1 MQGLASF
8 DRWLTRRAAGHLSAA
23 RTTQPSLRSL
33 VPVTS
38 PAPQPATLSFTA
50 QPAPAAQQQ
59 QQQQQHLLSPAGE
72 HLATLPRGAS
82 AAQILRAALGLKAG
96 DWCGVLADEG
106 RSRGL
111 QQAWRLALLRQQ
123 GTALQW
129 LGEPLLAR
137 PGQRPAQLQQAAQRL
152 ALQALWQQGYRL
164 RDAAFSLDL
173 H

>member
-23 RTTQPSLRSL
+23 RTTQPSLRHL

-50 QPAPAAQQQ
+50 QPALPAQQQ
-59 QQQQQHLLSPAGE
+59 QLLSPTGE

-82 AAQILRAALGLKAG
+82 AAQVLRAALGLKAG
-96 DWCGVLADEG
+96 DWSGVLADEG

-123 GTALQW
+123 GGAVQW
-129 LGEPLLAR
+129 LSEPLWAR

-152 ALQALWQQGYRL
+152 ALQALWEQGFRL
-164 RDAAFSLDL
+164 RDAAFALDL

>member
-23 RTTQPSLRSL
+23 RTAQPSLRHL

-59 QQQQQHLLSPAGE
+59 QHLLSPTGE

-82 AAQILRAALGLKAG
+82 ASAAQVLRAALGLKAG
-96 DWCGVLADEG
+96 DWIGVLADEG

-123 GTALQW
+123 GGAVQW
-129 LGEPLLAR
+129 LSEPLWAR

-152 ALQALWQQGYRL
+152 ALQALWQPGFRL
-164 RDAAFSLDL
+164 RDAAFALDL

>member
-1 MQGLASF
+1 MHGLASF

-23 RTTQPSLRSL
+23 RTTQPSLRNL

-50 QPAPAAQQQ
+50 QPAPVA
-59 QQQQQHLLSPAGE
+59 QQQQHLLGPAGE

-111 QQAWRLALLRQQ
+111 LQAWRLALLRQQ
-123 GTALQW
+123 GGALQW
-129 LGEPLLAR
+129 LSEPLLAR

>member
-8 DRWLTRRAAGHLSAA
+8 DRWLTRRAAGHLSAV
-23 RTTQPSLRSL
+23 RTTQPSLRHL

-59 QQQQQHLLSPAGE
+59 QQQHLLSPTGE

-82 AAQILRAALGLKAG
+82 AAQVLRAALGLKAG
-96 DWCGVLADEG
+96 DWIGVLADEG

-123 GTALQW
+123 GGAVQW
-129 LGEPLLAR
+129 LSEPLWAR
-137 PGQRPAQLQQAAQRL
+137 PGQRPAQLQQVAQRL
-152 ALQALWQQGYRL
+152 ALQALWQQGFRL
-164 RDAAFSLDL
+164 RDATFSLDL

>member
-8 DRWLTRRAAGHLSAA
+8 DRWLTRRAAGHLSAV
-23 RTTQPSLRSL
+23 RTTQPSLRHL

-50 QPAPAAQQQ
+50 QPAPAAQQ
-59 QQQQQHLLSPAGE
+59 HLLGPTGE

-82 AAQILRAALGLKAG
+82 AAQVLRAALGLKAG
-96 DWCGVLADEG
+96 DWIGVLADEG

-123 GTALQW
+123 GAALQW
-129 LGEPLLAR
+129 LSEPLWAR

-152 ALQALWQQGYRL
+152 ALQALWQQGFRL
-164 RDAAFSLDL
+164 RDATFALDL